1 MTPGL
6 LLRRSLAYHRGIHIA
21 VALGVAVGTAVLA
34 GALLVGDSVR
44 GSLRS
49 LTLDR
54 LGAIDH
60 ALVTDRYFREALAQE
75 LADGDKIYSSID
87 AVAPAVLIRGSLQS
101 ADSGARAS
109 RVNIHGVDER
119 FWLLFNTAGVE
130 TPGADR
136 AGGDG
141 GGGGTDVALPEG
153 RQLALNEALARE
165 VGAKSGDAV
174 LVRFQTDTLVPSESV
189 MGRKAD
195 NVRTLRLTVAAVL
208 PDRGIGRFG
217 LSPSQ
222 QLPYNVFL
230 PMATLQRALEQP
242 GRANAMFV
250 AGGEVFD
257 EPNDT
262 GGPLGRPPRGSANTA
277 ASADSANSAG
287 SADSAN
293 SADSAS
299 SNMIAIPGHDLNL
312 SLMRVL
318 QLDDLNLSLET
329 RAESGVL
336 SLETDRIVLERSSA
350 AAATAAARAAG
361 LESSPVLTYLANS
374 IAVGDRSV
382 PYSTVTAIDTAAGPP
397 FGPLPLVSG
406 QPAPALGED
415 EILLNDWAAKDLDAS
430 VGDAVEL
437 SYYVVGE
444 QGALETEHH
453 TFTLKGVIKLSGL
466 AADQH
471 LAPNF
476 EGMSDAD
483 RMGDWDPPF
492 PVDLSKI
499 RAIDEDYWDSYRTA
513 PKAFVPLETAK
524 KLWSSRFGQLT
535 AVRVAPAAGQSL
547 DEASVKLR
555 QELNRHLNGA
565 AYGISFQPVKA
576 QALDASSGATDFSE
590 LFIGFS
596 MFLIVSAAMLVALLF
611 RLGVERRSKEIGLLL
626 ASGQPISMVRRLL
639 LKEATIVASVG
650 CLFGLPGAVGY
661 AALMVHGLSTWWSDA
676 VGGSF
681 LELHVAAPS
690 LIGGAVGSL
699 LMMVI
704 SIWLG
709 VRKLERLTPRSML
722 AGALEES
729 SFAASYGSAAAVR
742 ARRPRIVALTSAGLA
757 ALLAVVATTV
767 EDVPAAAVFF
777 GVGALLLVASLAFFR
792 VILLRRSAGVI
803 SGHGAGS
810 LAKLGA
816 RNGRRYPTRSVLSA
830 GLVASA
836 TFVIVAVALNRH
848 DVTSQEPSLNS
859 GDGGFRFIA
868 ESDLPVYRDQLEFA
882 KSDEAVTTRVF
893 TLRAKPGE
901 DASCLNLYRPSKP
914 TLLGASAGLIERGGF
929 AFQSTLADTKRELAN
944 PWAVLDKKLEGDA
957 IPVFGDV
964 NSVKYILHL
973 GLKKDLTFADEQGRP
988 RRLVIAGLLSRSV
1001 FQSQLIMSEANF
1013 LDLFPSHSG
1022 YNQFLVETDS
1032 PEAGTLLEE
1041 RFADQGFDA
1050 TRTADR
1056 LAGYLIVENT
1066 YLSTFQTL
1074 GGLGL
1079 LLGTLGL
1086 AVVMIRSVLER
1097 RSELALLQA
1106 VGFGGSSISWLVLA
1120 ENGFLLV
1127 FGVVIGALAA
1137 LLAVLPHLLSGMA
1150 EPPWVS
1156 LLGTLLLIITIGL
1169 LAGAAAVGT
1178 SLRTPLLAALRRE

>member
-1 MTPGL
+1 MILMTPGL
-6 LLRRSLAYHRGIHIA
+6 LLRRSLSYHRGIHVA

-44 GSLRS
+44 GSLRG

-60 ALVTDRYFREALAQE
+60 ALVTDRYFREALAKE
-75 LADGDKIYSSID
+75 LADGDRLYSSID
-87 AVAPAVLIRGSLQS
+87 KVAPAVLIRGSLQS

-119 FWLLFNTAGVE
+119 FWSLFETAAARSE
-130 TPGADR
+130 TEAP
-136 AGGDG
+136 
-141 GGGGTDVALPEG
+141 LPEG
-153 RQLALNEALARE
+153 RQLVLNEALARE
-165 VGAKSGDAV
+165 VGAKAGDAL

-195 NVRTLRLTVAAVL
+195 NVRTLRLRVATVL

-222 QLPYNVFL
+222 QLPYNVFV
-230 PMATLQRALEQP
+230 PMATLQRVLEQP
-242 GRANAMFV
+242 GRANAIFV
-250 AGGEVFD
+250 AGGEVFE
-257 EPNDT
+257 EPSDT
-262 GGPLGRPPRGSANTA
+262 GGPPGGTSDLAD
-277 ASADSANSAG
+277 SADSK
-287 SADSAN
+287 
-293 SADSAS
+293 
-299 SNMIAIPGHDLNL
+299 MIAIPGHDLNL

-318 QLDDLNLSLET
+318 QLDDLNLSLAT
-329 RAESGVL
+329 RTESGVL
-336 SLETDRIVLERSSA
+336 SLETDRIVLERASA
-350 AAATAAARAAG
+350 EAAEAAARAAG
-361 LESSPVLTYLANS
+361 LESSRVLTYLANS
-374 IAVGDRSV
+374 MAVGGRSV
-382 PYSTVTAIDTAAGPP
+382 PYSTVTAMDMAAGPP
-397 FGPLPLVSG
+397 FGPLQLGNG
-406 QPAPALGED
+406 QPAPALGDD
-415 EILLNDWAAKDLDAS
+415 EILLNDWAAKDLQAS
-430 VGDAVEL
+430 AGDSVEL

-444 QGALETEHH
+444 QGSLDTAHH
-453 TFTLKGVIKLSGL
+453 TFTLKGVVKLTGL

-471 LAPNF
+471 LAPKY
-476 EGMSDAD
+476 EGMSDAE

-499 RAIDEDYWDSYRTA
+499 REIDEDYWDRYRGA
-513 PKAFVPLETAK
+513 PKAFVSLETAE
-524 KLWSSRFGQLT
+524 KLWTSRFGQLT

-547 DEASVKLR
+547 EEASVQLR
-555 QELNRHLNGA
+555 QELQRHLNAA
-565 AYGISFQPVKA
+565 AYGLSFQPVKA
-576 QALDASSGATDFSE
+576 QALEASIGATDFSG

-596 MFLIVSAAMLVALLF
+596 MFLIASAAMLVALLF

-626 ASGQPISMVRRLL
+626 AAGQPVPMVRRLL
-639 LKEATIVASVG
+639 LKEATVVASIG
-650 CLFGLPGAVGY
+650 CLLGLPAAVGY
-661 AALMVHGLSTWWSDA
+661 AALMVYGLSTWWSDA

-681 LELHVAAPS
+681 LELHVSAPS

-709 VRKLERLTPRSML
+709 VRKLERLTPRAML
-722 AGALEES
+722 AGALEE
-729 SFAASYGSAAAVR
+729 APASSAAVYR
-742 ARRPRIVALTSAGLA
+742 ARRPKIVALSSAGLA
-757 ALLAVVATTV
+757 ALLAIVAATV
-767 EDVPAAAVFF
+767 EDVPAVGVFF

-792 VILLRRSAGVI
+792 VTLLRQAAGAI
-803 SGHGAGS
+803 SGQGVVP

-848 DVTSQEPSLNS
+848 DVTTQEPSLNS

-868 ESDLPVYRDQLEFA
+868 ESDLPVYRDQLDF
-882 KSDEAVTTRVF
+882 DEAEEAAPMQMF
-893 TLRAKPGE
+893 SLRAKPGE

-914 TLLGASAGLIERGGF
+914 TLLGASAGLMERGGF
-929 AFQSTLADTKRELAN
+929 AFGGTMAESDQESAN
-944 PWAVLDKKLEGDA
+944 PWLLLDKKFEGDA

-964 NSVKYILHL
+964 NSVQYILHL
-973 GLKKDLTFADEQGRP
+973 GLGKDLTFTDEQGRG

-1013 LDLFPSHSG
+1013 LDMFPSHGG
-1022 YNQFLVETDS
+1022 YNQFLIETAS
-1032 PEAGTLLEE
+1032 PEAGTQLEE

-1086 AVVMIRSVLER
+1086 AVVMVRSVLER

-1106 VGFGGSSISWLVLA
+1106 VGFGSSSISWLVLA

-1127 FGVVIGALAA
+1127 FGTVTGALTA

-1156 LLGTLLLIITIGL
+1156 LVGTLLAIVAVGL
-1169 LAGAAAVGT
+1169 LAGAAAVGAT
-1178 SLRTPLLAALRRE
+1178 LKTPLVPALRRE

>member
-75 LADGDKIYSSID
+75 LVDGDKIYSSID

-119 FWLLFNTAGVE
+119 FWSLFNTPGAE
-130 TPGADR
+130 APGADR
-136 AGGDG
+136 AVGDG

-153 RQLALNEALARE
+153 RQLVLNEALARE

-242 GRANAMFV
+242 GRANAIFV
-250 AGGEVFD
+250 AGGAIFA

-262 GGPLGRPPRGSANTA
+262 GGPPGSSPRE
-277 ASADSANSAG
+277 SADSGNSAG
-287 SADSAN
+287 SK
-293 SADSAS
+293 
-299 SNMIAIPGHDLNL
+299 MIAIPGHDLNL

-318 QLDDLNLSLET
+318 QFDDLNLSLET

-336 SLETDRIVLERSSA
+336 SIETDRIVLEPASSA
-350 AAATAAARAAG
+350 SATAAARAAG
-361 LESSPVLTYLANS
+361 MESSPVLTYLANS
-374 IAVGDRSV
+374 IAVGGRSV

-406 QPAPALGED
+406 QPAPELGED

-444 QGALETEHH
+444 QGALETERH

-466 AADQH
+466 AADPH

-565 AYGISFQPVKA
+565 AYGLSFQPVKA

-626 ASGQPISMVRRLL
+626 AGGQPISMVRRLL

-650 CLFGLPGAVGY
+650 CLLGLPGAVGY

-709 VRKLERLTPRSML
+709 VRKLERLSPRSML
-722 AGALEES
+722 AGALEEA
-729 SFAASYGSAAAVR
+729 SFAAAYGSAAAAR

-767 EDVPAAAVFF
+767 EGVPAATVFF
-777 GVGALLLVASLAFFR
+777 GVGALLLVAALAFFR
-792 VILLRRSAGVI
+792 VILLRRSVGPI
-803 SGHGAGS
+803 RGHGAGS

-848 DVTSQEPSLNS
+848 DVTSQEPSVNS

-868 ESDLPVYRDQLEFA
+868 ESDLPVYRDQLEFE
-882 KSDEAVTTRVF
+882 KSDEAVATQVF
-893 TLRAKPGE
+893 SLRAKPGE

-914 TLLGASAGLIERGGF
+914 TLLGAGAGLIERGGF
-929 AFQSTLADTKRELAN
+929 AFQGTLADTERELEN
-944 PWAVLDKKLEGDA
+944 PWLLLDKKLEGDA

-973 GLKKDLTFADEQGRP
+973 GLKKHLTFTDEQGRP

-1001 FQSQLIMSEANF
+1001 FQSQLIMSEENF

-1156 LLGTLLLIITIGL
+1156 LLGTLLLIITTGL

>member
-1 MTPGL
+1 MTEPAKTSGNRMTLMTPGL

-60 ALVTDRYFREALAQE
+60 ALVTDRYFREALAEE
-75 LADGDKIYSSID
+75 LADGDRLYSSID
-87 AVAPAVLIRGSLQS
+87 KVAPAVLIRGSLQS

-119 FWLLFNTAGVE
+119 FWSLFETAAALFESAAARSE
-130 TPGADR
+130 TEAP
-136 AGGDG
+136 
-141 GGGGTDVALPEG
+141 LPEG
-153 RQLALNEALARE
+153 RELVLNEALARE
-165 VGAKSGDAV
+165 VGAKAGDAV

-189 MGRKAD
+189 MGRKAG

-222 QLPYNVFL
+222 QLPYNVFV

-242 GRANAMFV
+242 GRANAIFV
-250 AGGEVFD
+250 AGGEIFE
-257 EPNDT
+257 EPSDT
-262 GGPLGRPPRGSANTA
+262 GGPPGGTSASPDLA
-277 ASADSANSAG
+277 ESADSK
-287 SADSAN
+287 
-293 SADSAS
+293 
-299 SNMIAIPGHDLNL
+299 MIAIPGHDLNL

-318 QLDDLNLSLET
+318 QLDDLNLSLEI

-336 SLETDRIVLERSSA
+336 SLETDRIVLERASA
-350 AAATAAARAAG
+350 DAAEAAARAAG
-361 LESSPVLTYLANS
+361 LESSLVLTYLANS
-374 IAVGDRSV
+374 MAVGGRSV
-382 PYSTVTAIDTAAGPP
+382 PYSTVTAMDMVSGPP
-397 FGPLPLVSG
+397 FGPLQLTNG
-406 QPAPALGED
+406 QPAAALGND
-415 EILLNDWAAKDLDAS
+415 EILLNDWAAKDLQAS
-430 VGDAVEL
+430 LGDSVEL

-444 QGALETEHH
+444 QGSLETARH
-453 TFTLKGVIKLSGL
+453 TFTLKGVVKLTGL

-471 LAPNF
+471 LAPNY
-476 EGMSDAD
+476 EGMSDAE

-499 RAIDEDYWDSYRTA
+499 RKIDEDYWDRYRTA
-513 PKAFVPLETAK
+513 PKAFVALETAK
-524 KLWSSRFGQLT
+524 KLWTSRFGQLT
-535 AVRVAPAAGQSL
+535 AVRVAPAAGQTL
-547 DEASVKLR
+547 EEASVKLR
-555 QELNRHLNGA
+555 QELKRRLNAA
-565 AYGISFQPVKA
+565 AYGLSFQPVKA
-576 QALDASSGATDFSE
+576 QALEASSGATDFSG

-596 MFLIVSAAMLVALLF
+596 MFLIAAAAMLVALLF

-626 ASGQPISMVRRLL
+626 ASGQPIPMVRRLL
-639 LKEATIVASVG
+639 LKEATVVASIG
-650 CLFGLPGAVGY
+650 CLLGLPAAVGY

-690 LIGGAVGSL
+690 LIGGAAGSL

-709 VRKLERLTPRSML
+709 VRKLERLTPRAML
-722 AGALEES
+722 AGALEEAPAIS
-729 SFAASYGSAAAVR
+729 GVAQR
-742 ARRPRIVALTSAGLA
+742 ARRPRIVAVSSAGLA
-757 ALLAVVATTV
+757 ALLAVVAVTV
-767 EDVPAAAVFF
+767 EGVPEARVFF

-792 VILLRRSAGVI
+792 VTLLRHSTGAI
-803 SGHGAGS
+803 SGYGLAP

-848 DVTSQEPSLNS
+848 DVTTQEPSRNS

-868 ESDLPVYRDQLEFA
+868 ESDLPVYRDQLVFE
-882 KSDEAVTTRVF
+882 DTQEAVPMQIF
-893 TLRAKPGE
+893 SLRAKPGE

-914 TLLGASAGLIERGGF
+914 TLLGASASLMERGGF
-929 AFQSTLADTKRELAN
+929 AFHDTLAESEQESAN
-944 PWAVLDKKLEGDA
+944 PWLLLDKKFDGDA

-964 NSVKYILHL
+964 NSLKYILQL
-973 GLKKDLTFADEQGRP
+973 GLGKDLTFTDEQGRA
-988 RRLVIAGLLSRSV
+988 RRLVIAGRLLRSV

-1013 LDLFPSHSG
+1013 LDMFPSHSG
-1022 YNQFLVETDS
+1022 YNQFLIETDS
-1032 PEAGTLLEE
+1032 PEAGTQLEE
-1041 RFADQGFDA
+1041 RLADQGFDA

-1086 AVVMIRSVLER
+1086 AVVMVRSVLER

-1106 VGFGGSSISWLVLA
+1106 VGFGSSSISWLVLA

-1127 FGVVIGALAA
+1127 FGTVMGTLSA

-1156 LLGTLLLIITIGL
+1156 LLGTLLAIVAVGL
-1169 LAGAAAVGT
+1169 LAGAAAVGAT
-1178 SLRTPLLAALRRE
+1178 LKTLLVPALRRE

>member
-1 MTPGL
+1 MTEPATTSGNLMTLMTPGL
-6 LLRRSLAYHRGIHIA
+6 LLRRSLSYHRGIHIA

-60 ALVTDRYFREALAQE
+60 ALVTDRYFREALAEE
-75 LADGDKIYSSID
+75 LADGDKLYSSINK
-87 AVAPAVLIRGSLQS
+87 VAPAVLIRGSLQS

-119 FWLLFNTAGVE
+119 FWSLFESATAPFE
-130 TPGADR
+130 TAAP
-136 AGGDG
+136 
-141 GGGGTDVALPEG
+141 LPEG
-153 RQLALNEALARE
+153 RQLVLNEALARE
-165 VGAKSGDAV
+165 VGVKAGDAL

-195 NVRTLRLTVAAVL
+195 NVRTLRLTVATIL

-222 QLPYNVFL
+222 QLPYNVFV

-242 GRANAMFV
+242 GRANAIFV
-250 AGGEVFD
+250 AGGELFE
-257 EPNDT
+257 EPGDT
-262 GGPLGRPPRGSANTA
+262 SGPPGD
-277 ASADSANSAG
+277 SADSA
-287 SADSAN
+287 DSK
-293 SADSAS
+293 
-299 SNMIAIPGHDLNL
+299 MIAIPGHDLNL

-329 RAESGVL
+329 HAESGVL
-336 SLETDRIVLERSSA
+336 SLETSRIVLEHASA
-350 AAATAAARAAG
+350 DAAEAAARAAG

-374 IAVGDRSV
+374 MAVGGRSV
-382 PYSTVTAIDTAAGPP
+382 PYSTVTAMDMGKGGP
-397 FGPLPLVSG
+397 FGRLQLTNG
-406 QPAPALGED
+406 QPASAPGND
-415 EILLNDWAAKDLDAS
+415 EILLNDWAAKDLQTS
-430 VGDAVEL
+430 LGDSVEL

-444 QGALETEHH
+444 QGSLETAHH
-453 TFTLKGVIKLSGL
+453 TFTLKGVVKLTGL

-471 LAPNF
+471 LAPNY

-492 PVDLSKI
+492 PVDLSTI
-499 RAIDEDYWDSYRTA
+499 RDIDEDYWDRYRSA
-513 PKAFVPLETAK
+513 PKAFVALETAK
-524 KLWSSRFGQLT
+524 KLWTSRFGQLT

-547 DEASVKLR
+547 EEALVKLR
-555 QELNRHLNGA
+555 QELKQHLNAA
-565 AYGISFQPVKA
+565 AYGLSFQPVKA
-576 QALDASSGATDFSE
+576 QALEASSGATDFSG

-596 MFLIVSAAMLVALLF
+596 MFLIAAAAMLVALLF

-626 ASGQPISMVRRLL
+626 ASGQPIPMVRRLL
-639 LKEATIVASVG
+639 LKEATVVASIG
-650 CLFGLPGAVGY
+650 CLLGLPAAVGY
-661 AALMVHGLSTWWSDA
+661 AALMVHGLSTWWSEA

-690 LIGGAVGSL
+690 LIGGAAGSL

-709 VRKLERLTPRSML
+709 VRKLERMTPRSML
-722 AGALEES
+722 AGALEEAPS
-729 SFAASYGSAAAVR
+729 VSGVAQR
-742 ARRPRIVALTSAGLA
+742 ARRPRIVALSSAGLA
-757 ALLAVVATTV
+757 VLLAVVAATV
-767 EDVPAAAVFF
+767 EDVPEAAVFF

-792 VILLRRSAGVI
+792 VTLLCQPAAMI
-803 SGHGAGS
+803 SGYGAAP

-848 DVTSQEPSLNS
+848 DVTTQEPSRNS

-868 ESDLPVYRDQLEFA
+868 ESDLPVYRDQLEFEDTEQA
-882 KSDEAVTTRVF
+882 APMQIFS
-893 TLRAKPGE
+893 LRAKPGE

-929 AFQSTLADTKRELAN
+929 AFQDTLAESERESVN
-944 PWAVLDKKLEGDA
+944 PWLLLDKKFDKNA

-964 NSVKYILHL
+964 NSVQYILHL
-973 GLKKDLTFADEQGRP
+973 GLGKELTFTDEQGRP

-1001 FQSQLIMSEANF
+1001 FQSQLILSETNF
-1013 LDLFPSHSG
+1013 LDMFPSHSG
-1022 YNQFLVETDS
+1022 YNQFLIETDS
-1032 PEAGTLLEE
+1032 PEAGTQLEE
-1041 RFADQGFDA
+1041 RLADQGFDA
-1050 TRTADR
+1050 TQTADR

-1086 AVVMIRSVLER
+1086 AVVMVRSVLER

-1106 VGFGGSSISWLVLA
+1106 VGFGSSSISWLVLA

-1127 FGVVIGALAA
+1127 FGTVMGALTA

-1156 LLGTLLLIITIGL
+1156 LLGTLLAIVAVGL
-1169 LAGAAAVGT
+1169 LAGAAAVGAT
-1178 SLRTPLLAALRRE
+1178 LKTPLVPALRRE

>member
-75 LADGDKIYSSID
+75 LVDGDKIYSSID

-119 FWLLFNTAGVE
+119 FWLLFNTARVE
-130 TPGADR
+130 TPGAD

-242 GRANAMFV
+242 GRANAIFV
-250 AGGEVFD
+250 AGGEIFAG
-257 EPNDT
+257 PNDT
-262 GGPLGRPPRGSANTA
+262 GGPPGSPPRDSADSA
-277 ASADSANSAG
+277 ASADSK
-287 SADSAN
+287 
-293 SADSAS
+293 
-299 SNMIAIPGHDLNL
+299 MIAIPGHDLNL

-336 SLETDRIVLERSSA
+336 SIETDRIVLEPASSA
-350 AAATAAARAAG
+350 AATSAARAAG
-361 LESSPVLTYLANS
+361 MESSPVLTYLANN
-374 IAVGDRSV
+374 IAVGDRGV
-382 PYSTVTAIDTAAGPP
+382 PYSTVTAIDTAAGQP
-397 FGPLPLVSG
+397 FGPLPLASG

-437 SYYVVGE
+437 SYYLVGE
-444 QGALETEHH
+444 QGALETERH
-453 TFTLKGVIKLSGL
+453 TFTLTGIIKLSGL

-471 LAPNF
+471 LAPKF

-513 PKAFVPLETAK
+513 PKAFVSLETAK

-555 QELNRHLNGA
+555 QELMRHLNGA
-565 AYGISFQPVKA
+565 AYGLSFQPVKA

-626 ASGQPISMVRRLL
+626 AGGQPISMVRWLL
-639 LKEATIVASVG
+639 LTEATIVASVG
-650 CLFGLPGAVGY
+650 CLLGLPGAVGY

-709 VRKLERLTPRSML
+709 VRKLEQLSPRSML
-722 AGALEES
+722 AGTLEEA
-729 SFAASYGSAAAVR
+729 SFAASYGPASAAG

-757 ALLAVVATTV
+757 ALLAVIAATV

-803 SGHGAGS
+803 SGQGVGS

-868 ESDLPVYRDQLEFA
+868 ESDLPVYRDQLEFE

-893 TLRAKPGE
+893 SLRAKPGE

-914 TLLGASAGLIERGGF
+914 TLLGASADLMERGGF
-929 AFQSTLADTKRELAN
+929 AFQGTLADTEREVAN
-944 PWAVLDKKLEGDA
+944 PWLLLDKKLAGDA

-973 GLKKDLTFADEQGRP
+973 GLEKDLTFTDEQGRP

-1106 VGFGGSSISWLVLA
+1106 VGFGGSSISCLVLA

>member
-1 MTPGL
+1 MTLMTPGL
-6 LLRRSLAYHRGIHIA
+6 LLRRSLSYHRGIHVA

-44 GSLRS
+44 GSLRG

-54 LGAIDH
+54 LGAIDY

-75 LADGDKIYSSID
+75 LADGDRLYSSID
-87 AVAPAVLIRGSLQS
+87 KVAPAVLIRGSLQS

-119 FWLLFNTAGVE
+119 FWSLFESAAAPFESDAARSE
-130 TPGADR
+130 TDA
-136 AGGDG
+136 
-141 GGGGTDVALPEG
+141 ALPEG

-165 VGAKSGDAV
+165 VGAKTGDAL

-195 NVRTLRLTVAAVL
+195 NVRTLRLTVATVL

-222 QLPYNVFL
+222 QLPYNIFV

-242 GRANAMFV
+242 GRANAIFV
-250 AGGEVFD
+250 AGGEVFE
-257 EPNDT
+257 EPSDT
-262 GGPLGRPPRGSANTA
+262 GGLPGGTA
-277 ASADSANSAG
+277 DSPDSADSA
-287 SADSAN
+287 DSE
-293 SADSAS
+293 
-299 SNMIAIPGHDLNL
+299 MIAIPGHDLNL

-336 SLETDRIVLERSSA
+336 SLETGRIVLERASA
-350 AAATAAARAAG
+350 EAGEAAARAAG
-361 LESSPVLTYLANS
+361 LESSRVLTYLANGM
-374 IAVGDRSV
+374 AVGGRSV
-382 PYSTVTAIDTAAGPP
+382 PYSTVTAMDMAAGPP
-397 FGPLPLVSG
+397 FGPLQLRNG
-406 QPAPALGED
+406 QPAPALGDD
-415 EILLNDWAAKDLDAS
+415 EILLNDWAAKDLQAS
-430 VGDAVEL
+430 VGDSVEL

-444 QGALETEHH
+444 QGSLDTAHH
-453 TFTLKGVIKLSGL
+453 TFTLKGVVKLTGL
-466 AADQH
+466 AADQY
-471 LAPNF
+471 LAP
-476 EGMSDAD
+476 EYKGMSDAE

-492 PVDLSKI
+492 PVELEKI
-499 RAIDEDYWDSYRTA
+499 RKIDEDYWDRYRSA
-513 PKAFVPLETAK
+513 PKAFVSLETAK
-524 KLWSSRFGQLT
+524 KLWTSRFGQLT
-535 AVRVAPAAGQSL
+535 ALRVAPAAGQSL
-547 DEASVKLR
+547 EEASVKLR
-555 QELNRHLNGA
+555 QELKRHLNAA
-565 AYGISFQPVKA
+565 AYGLSFQPVKA
-576 QALDASSGATDFSE
+576 QALEASSGATDFSE

-626 ASGQPISMVRRLL
+626 AVGLPLPMVRRLL
-639 LKEATIVASVG
+639 LKEATVVASIG
-650 CLFGLPGAVGY
+650 CLLGLPAAVGY

-681 LELHVAAPS
+681 LELHVTAPS
-690 LIGGAVGSL
+690 LIGGAAGSL

-722 AGALEES
+722 AGALEEAPTS
-729 SFAASYGSAAAVR
+729 LGVAQR
-742 ARRPRIVALTSAGLA
+742 ARRPRIVALSSAGLA
-757 ALLAVVATTV
+757 ALLAVVAATV
-767 EDVPAAAVFF
+767 EDVPEADVFF

-792 VILLRRSAGVI
+792 AMLLRQSAGAI
-803 SGHGAGS
+803 SGHGAAP

-848 DVTSQEPSLNS
+848 DVTTQEPSLNS

-868 ESDLPVYRDQLEFA
+868 ESDLPVYRDQL
-882 KSDEAVTTRVF
+882 VF
-893 TLRAKPGE
+893 EDVEQTALMQIFSLRAKPGE

-914 TLLGASAGLIERGGF
+914 TLLGASAGLMERGGF
-929 AFQSTLADTKRELAN
+929 AFGGTLAESERESAN
-944 PWAVLDKKLEGDA
+944 PWLLLDRKFDGDA

-964 NSVKYILHL
+964 NSVQYILHL
-973 GLKKDLTFADEQGRP
+973 GLGKDLTFTDEQGRG

-1013 LDLFPSHSG
+1013 LDMFPSHGG
-1022 YNQFLVETDS
+1022 YNQFLIETAS
-1032 PEAGTLLEE
+1032 PDAGTQLEE
-1041 RFADQGFDA
+1041 RLADQGFDA
-1050 TRTADR
+1050 TRSADR
-1056 LAGYLIVENT
+1056 LAGYLIVLNT

-1086 AVVMIRSVLER
+1086 AVVMFRSVLER

-1106 VGFGGSSISWLVLA
+1106 VGFGRSSIFWLVLA

-1127 FGVVIGALAA
+1127 FGTVMGALTA

-1150 EPPWVS
+1150 EPPWFS
-1156 LLGTLLLIITIGL
+1156 LVGTLLAIVAVGL
-1169 LAGAAAVGT
+1169 LAGAAAVGAT
-1178 SLRTPLLAALRRE
+1178 LKTPLVPALRRE

>member
-119 FWLLFNTAGVE
+119 FWSLFNTAGVE
-130 TPGADR
+130 TPGADT

-141 GGGGTDVALPEG
+141 GGGGTDVTLPEG
-153 RQLALNEALARE
+153 RQLVLNEALARE

-242 GRANAMFV
+242 GRANAIFV
-250 AGGEVFD
+250 AGGEIFA

-262 GGPLGRPPRGSANTA
+262 GGPPGSPPRDSADSA
-277 ASADSANSAG
+277 ASADSK
-287 SADSAN
+287 
-293 SADSAS
+293 
-299 SNMIAIPGHDLNL
+299 MIAIPGHDLNL

-336 SLETDRIVLERSSA
+336 SLETDRIVLEPASS

-361 LESSPVLTYLANS
+361 MESSPVLTYLANS

-444 QGALETEHH
+444 QGALETERH
-453 TFTLKGVIKLSGL
+453 TFALTGVIKLSGL

-513 PKAFVPLETAK
+513 PKAFVSLETAK

-565 AYGISFQPVKA
+565 AYGLSFQPVKA

-626 ASGQPISMVRRLL
+626 AGGQPISMVRWLL

-650 CLFGLPGAVGY
+650 CLLGLPGAVGY

-709 VRKLERLTPRSML
+709 VRKLERLSPRSML
-722 AGALEES
+722 AGTLEEA
-729 SFAASYGSAAAVR
+729 SFAASYGPASAAG

-777 GVGALLLVASLAFFR
+777 GVGALLLVAALAFFR
-792 VILLRRSAGVI
+792 VLLLRRSVGPI
-803 SGHGAGS
+803 RGHGAGS

-868 ESDLPVYRDQLEFA
+868 ESDLPVYSDQLEFQ
-882 KSDEAVTTRVF
+882 KSDEALTTRVF
-893 TLRAKPGE
+893 FLRAKPGE

-914 TLLGASAGLIERGGF
+914 TLLGASADLMERGGF
-929 AFQSTLADTKRELAN
+929 AFQGTLADTERESAN
-944 PWAVLDKKLEGDA
+944 PWLLLDKKLEGDA

-1169 LAGAAAVGT
+1169 LAGAAAVSV
-1178 SLRTPLLAALRRE
+1178 SLKTPLLAALRRE

>member
-1 MTPGL
+1 
-6 LLRRSLAYHRGIHIA
+6 
-21 VALGVAVGTAVLA
+21 
-34 GALLVGDSVR
+34 
-44 GSLRS
+44 
-49 LTLDR
+49 
-54 LGAIDH
+54 
-60 ALVTDRYFREALAQE
+60 
-75 LADGDKIYSSID
+75 
-87 AVAPAVLIRGSLQS
+87 
-101 ADSGARAS
+101 
-109 RVNIHGVDER
+109 
-119 FWLLFNTAGVE
+119 LFNTAGGEIAGGETAGVE
-130 TPGADR
+130 I
-136 AGGDG
+136 AGGDTVG
-141 GGGGTDVALPEG
+141 GETDVTLPEG
-153 RQLALNEALARE
+153 RQLVLNAALAKE
-165 VGAKSGDAV
+165 VGVKAGDAV

-195 NVRTLRLTVAAVL
+195 NVRTLRVTVAAVL
-208 PDRGIGRFG
+208 PDRGVGRFG

-230 PMATLQRALEQP
+230 PMPTLQRALEQP
-242 GRANAMFV
+242 GRANAIFV
-250 AGGEVFD
+250 AGGEVFA

-262 GGPLGRPPRGSANTA
+262 GGVASRGSGLAGSAGA
-277 ASADSANSAG
+277 AGSGSAELADSTDAAGSTGPADSNSSADSPDFANST
-287 SADSAN
+287 SADTT
-293 SADSAS
+293 
-299 SNMIAIPGHDLNL
+299 MIAIPGHDLNL

-318 QLDDLNLSLET
+318 QLDDLNLSVET

-336 SLETDRIVLERSSA
+336 SLETDRIVLERASA
-350 AAATAAARAAG
+350 GAATAAARAAG

-374 IAVGDRSV
+374 IVVGERTV
-382 PYSTVTAIDTAAGPP
+382 PYSTVTAIDTATGPP
-397 FGPLPLVSG
+397 FGPLPLANG

-415 EILLNDWAAKDLDAS
+415 EILLNDWTAKDLQAF

-444 QGALETEHH
+444 KGSLDTERH
-453 TFTLKGVIKLSGL
+453 TFTLKGIIKLTGL

-471 LAPNF
+471 LSPKF
-476 EGMSDAD
+476 EGMSDAE

-492 PVDLSKI
+492 PVDLTKI
-499 RAIDEDYWDSYRTA
+499 RKIDEDYWDRYHTA
-513 PKAFVPLETAK
+513 PKAFISLETAK
-524 KLWSSRFGQLT
+524 KLWTSRFGQLT

-547 DEASVKLR
+547 EEASVKFR
-555 QELNRHLNGA
+555 QELKRRLNGA
-565 AYGISFQPVKA
+565 AFGLAFLPVKA
-576 QALDASSGATDFSE
+576 QALEASSGATDFSG

-596 MFLIVSAAMLVALLF
+596 MFLIAAAAMLVALLF
-611 RLGVERRSKEIGLLL
+611 RLGVERRAKEIGLLL

-650 CLFGLPGAVGY
+650 CVLGLPGAVGY
-661 AALMVHGLSTWWSDA
+661 AVLMVHGLSTWWSGA

-699 LMMVI
+699 LMMVV

-709 VRKLERLTPRSML
+709 VRKMERLTPRSML
-722 AGALEES
+722 AGALEEVP
-729 SFAASYGSAAAVR
+729 ASSAAVQR
-742 ARRPRIVALTSAGLA
+742 ARRPRIVALSSAGLA
-757 ALLAVVATTV
+757 ALLAVVAATV
-767 EDVPAAAVFF
+767 EGVPAAAVFF

-792 VILLRRSAGVI
+792 ATLLRHSAGAI
-803 SGHGAGS
+803 SGYGAAP

-848 DVTSQEPSLNS
+848 DVTKQEPSLNS

-868 ESDLPVYRDQLEFA
+868 ESDLPVYRDQLEFEDT
-882 KSDEAVTTRVF
+882 DEAATMQIF
-893 TLRAKPGE
+893 SLRAKPGE

-914 TLLGASAGLIERGGF
+914 TLLGASTGLMERGGF
-929 AFQSTLADTKRELAN
+929 AFQGTLANTERESAN
-944 PWAVLDKKLEGDA
+944 PWLLLDKKIDKKLDKKFDNDPGENFDRDA

-964 NSVKYILHL
+964 NSVQYILHL
-973 GLKKDLTFADEQGRP
+973 GLGQDLTFTDELGRD
-988 RRLVIAGLLSRSV
+988 RRLVIVGLLSRSV

-1013 LDLFPSHSG
+1013 LDMFPSHGG
-1022 YNQFLVETDS
+1022 YNQFLVETGS
-1032 PEAGTLLEE
+1032 SEAGTQLEE

-1050 TRTADR
+1050 TGTADR

-1086 AVVMIRSVLER
+1086 AVVMVRSVLER

-1106 VGFGGSSISWLVLA
+1106 VGFGSSSISWLVLA

-1127 FGVVIGALAA
+1127 FGTVVGALAA

-1150 EPPWVS
+1150 EPPWIS
-1156 LLGTLLLIITIGL
+1156 LLGTLLAIIAIGL
-1169 LAGAAAVGT
+1169 LAGAAALGAT
-1178 SLRTPLLAALRRE
+1178 LKTPLVPALRRE

>member
-1 MTPGL
+1 MSLMTPGL
-6 LLRRSLAYHRGIHIA
+6 LLRRSLSYHRGIHVA

-44 GSLRS
+44 GSLRN

-54 LGAIDH
+54 LGAIDY
-60 ALVTDRYFREALAQE
+60 ALVTDRYFREALVQE
-75 LADGDKIYSSID
+75 LADGDRLYSSID
-87 AVAPAVLIRGSLQS
+87 KVAPAVLIRGSLQS
-101 ADSGARAS
+101 VDSGARAS

-119 FWLLFNTAGVE
+119 FWSLFESDAAPIETAAARSE
-130 TPGADR
+130 TAAAR
-136 AGGDG
+136 SE
-141 GGGGTDVALPEG
+141 TDAPLPEG
-153 RQLALNEALARE
+153 RQLVLNEALARE
-165 VGAKSGDAV
+165 LGAKAGDAL

-222 QLPYNVFL
+222 QLPYNVFV

-242 GRANAMFV
+242 GRANAIFV
-250 AGGEVFD
+250 AGGELFE
-257 EPNDT
+257 EPSDT
-262 GGPLGRPPRGSANTA
+262 GGPPGGTSDSPD
-277 ASADSANSAG
+277 SADSAESK
-287 SADSAN
+287 
-293 SADSAS
+293 
-299 SNMIAIPGHDLNL
+299 MIAIPGHDLNL

-336 SLETDRIVLERSSA
+336 SLETDRIVLERASA
-350 AAATAAARAAG
+350 DAAEAAARAAG
-361 LESSPVLTYLANS
+361 LESSRVLTYLANS
-374 IAVGDRSV
+374 MAVGERSV
-382 PYSTVTAIDTAAGPP
+382 PYSTVTAMDLAAGPP
-397 FGPLPLVSG
+397 FGPLQLSSG
-406 QPAPALGED
+406 QPAPVLGDD
-415 EILLNDWAAKDLDAS
+415 EILLNDWAAKDLQAS
-430 VGDAVEL
+430 AGDSVEL

-444 QGALETEHH
+444 QGSLDTAHH
-453 TFTLKGVIKLSGL
+453 TFTLKGVVKLTGL
-466 AADQH
+466 AADQY
-471 LAPNF
+471 LAP
-476 EGMSDAD
+476 EYKGMSDAE

-492 PVDLSKI
+492 PVELEKI
-499 RAIDEDYWDSYRTA
+499 RKIDEDYWDRYRSA
-513 PKAFVPLETAK
+513 PKAFVSLETAK
-524 KLWSSRFGQLT
+524 KLWTSRFGQLT

-547 DEASVKLR
+547 EEASVQFR
-555 QELNRHLNGA
+555 QELKRHLNAA
-565 AYGISFQPVKA
+565 AYGLSFQPVKA
-576 QALDASSGATDFSE
+576 QALEASSGATDFSG

-596 MFLIVSAAMLVALLF
+596 MFLIASAAMLVALLF

-626 ASGQPISMVRRLL
+626 AAGQPISMVRLLL
-639 LKEATIVASVG
+639 LKEATVVASIG
-650 CLFGLPGAVGY
+650 CLLGLPGAVGY

-681 LELHVAAPS
+681 LELHVSAPS

-709 VRKLERLTPRSML
+709 VRKLERLTPSAML
-722 AGALEES
+722 AGALEET
-729 SFAASYGSAAAVR
+729 SFGASFGLGAADR
-742 ARRPRIVALTSAGLA
+742 ARRPRIVALSSAGLA
-757 ALLAVVATTV
+757 VLLAVVAATV

-792 VILLRRSAGVI
+792 AMLLRQAAGAI
-803 SGHGAGS
+803 SGYGAAP
-810 LAKLGA
+810 LARLGA

-848 DVTSQEPSLNS
+848 DVTTQEPSLNS

-868 ESDLPVYRDQLEFA
+868 ESDLPVYRDQL
-882 KSDEAVTTRVF
+882 VF
-893 TLRAKPGE
+893 EDAEETAPMQIFSLRAKPGE

-914 TLLGASAGLIERGGF
+914 TLLGVPARLIERGGF
-929 AFQSTLADTKRELAN
+929 AFGGTLAESEREAAN
-944 PWAVLDKKLEGDA
+944 PWLLLDKKFDGDA

-964 NSVKYILHL
+964 NSVQYILHL
-973 GLKKDLTFADEQGRP
+973 GLGKDLTFTDEQGRG

-1013 LDLFPSHSG
+1013 LDMFPSHGG
-1022 YNQFLVETDS
+1022 YNQFLIETAS
-1032 PEAGTLLEE
+1032 PEAGTQLEE

-1086 AVVMIRSVLER
+1086 AVVMVRSVLER

-1106 VGFGGSSISWLVLA
+1106 VGFGSSSISWLVLA

-1127 FGVVIGALAA
+1127 FGTVVGALAA

-1150 EPPWVS
+1150 EPPWLS
-1156 LLGTLLLIITIGL
+1156 LLGTLLAIIAVGL
-1169 LAGAAAVGT
+1169 LAGAAAVGAT
-1178 SLRTPLLAALRRE
+1178 LKTPLVPALRRE

>member
-44 GSLRS
+44 GSLRN

-60 ALVTDRYFREALAQE
+60 ALVTDRYFREALVQE

-87 AVAPAVLIRGSLQS
+87 SVAPAVLIRGSVQS

-109 RVNIHGVDER
+109 RVNIHGVDQR
-119 FWLLFNTAGVE
+119 FWSLFETAAALFE
-130 TPGADR
+130 TEAP
-136 AGGDG
+136 
-141 GGGGTDVALPEG
+141 LPEG
-153 RQLALNEALARE
+153 RQLVLNEALARE
-165 VGAKSGDAV
+165 VGATAGDAV

-195 NVRTLRLTVAAVL
+195 TVRTLRLTVAAVL

-222 QLPYNVFL
+222 QLPYNVFM
-230 PMATLQRALEQP
+230 PMATLQRALGQA
-242 GRANAMFV
+242 GRANAIFV
-250 AGGEVFD
+250 AGGEIFE
-257 EPNDT
+257 EPSDT
-262 GGPLGRPPRGSANTA
+262 GGPLP
-277 ASADSANSAG
+277 DSK
-287 SADSAN
+287 
-293 SADSAS
+293 
-299 SNMIAIPGHDLNL
+299 MIAIPGHDLNL

-318 QLDDLNLSLET
+318 QLDDLGLSLET
-329 RAESGVL
+329 RAEAGVL
-336 SLETDRIVLERSSA
+336 SLETDRIVLERASA
-350 AAATAAARAAG
+350 DAGEAAARAAG

-374 IAVGDRSV
+374 MAVGGRSV
-382 PYSTVTAIDTAAGPP
+382 PYSTVTAMDMAAGPP
-397 FGPLPLVSG
+397 FGPLQLRNG
-406 QPAPALGED
+406 QAAPALGDD
-415 EILLNDWAAKDLDAS
+415 EILLNDWAAKDLQVA
-430 VGDAVEL
+430 VGDSVEL
-437 SYYVVGE
+437 SYYVVGQ
-444 QGALETEHH
+444 QGSLHTARH
-453 TFTLKGVIKLSGL
+453 TFTLKGVVKLTGL

-471 LAPNF
+471 LAPNY

-492 PVDLSKI
+492 PVDLNKI
-499 RAIDEDYWDSYRTA
+499 RDIDEDYWDRYRTA
-513 PKAFVPLETAK
+513 PKAFVSLGTAK
-524 KLWSSRFGQLT
+524 KLWTSRFGQLT

-547 DEASVKLR
+547 EEASVKLR
-555 QELNRHLNGA
+555 QELKRHLNAA
-565 AYGISFQPVKA
+565 AYGLSFQPVKE
-576 QALDASSGATDFSE
+576 QALEASSGATDFSE

-596 MFLIVSAAMLVALLF
+596 MFLIASAAMLVSLLF
-611 RLGVERRSKEIGLLL
+611 RLGVERRSKEIGVLL
-626 ASGQPISMVRRLL
+626 AGGQPVPMVRRLL
-639 LKEATIVASVG
+639 LKEATIVASIG
-650 CLFGLPGAVGY
+650 CLLGLPGAIGY

-681 LELHVAAPS
+681 LELHVGALS

-722 AGALEES
+722 AGALEQAPS
-729 SFAASYGSAAAVR
+729 VSGVAQT
-742 ARRPRIVALTSAGLA
+742 ARRPSIVAMSSAGLA
-757 ALLAVVATTV
+757 ALLVVVAASV
-767 EDVPAAAVFF
+767 EDVPETAVFF
-777 GVGALLLVASLAFFR
+777 GVGASLLVASLAFFR
-792 VILLRRSAGVI
+792 AMLLRHSTATI
-803 SGHGAGS
+803 SGHGAAP

-848 DVTSQEPSLNS
+848 DVRMQEPSLNS

-868 ESDLPVYRDQLEFA
+868 ESDLPVYRDQLEFEDD
-882 KSDEAVTTRVF
+882 KEAAPMQVLA
-893 TLRAKPGE
+893 LRAKPGE

-929 AFQSTLADTKRELAN
+929 AFQGMLAESNRESAN
-944 PWAVLDKKLEGDA
+944 PWLLLDKNFGEDA
-957 IPVFGDV
+957 IPVFGDA
-964 NSVKYILHL
+964 NSVMWILHL
-973 GLKKDLTFADEQGRP
+973 GLGKDLTITDEQGRN

-1001 FQSQLIMSEANF
+1001 FQSQLIMSETNF
-1013 LDLFPSHSG
+1013 LDMFPSHSG
-1022 YNQFLVETDS
+1022 YSQFLIETDS
-1032 PEAGTLLEE
+1032 PEAGTQFEE
-1041 RFADQGFDA
+1041 RLADQGFDA

-1086 AVVMIRSVLER
+1086 AVVMVRSVLER

-1106 VGFGGSSISWLVLA
+1106 VGFGSSSISWLVLA
-1120 ENGFLLV
+1120 ENAFLLV
-1127 FGVVIGALAA
+1127 FGTLMGALTA
-1137 LLAVLPHLLSGMA
+1137 LLAVLPHLRSGMA

-1156 LLGTLLLIITIGL
+1156 LVGTLLAIVAAGL
-1169 LAGAAAVGT
+1169 LAGAAAVGAT
-1178 SLRTPLLAALRRE
+1178 LKTPLVPALRRE

>member
-1 MTPGL
+1 MTLMTPGL
-6 LLRRSLAYHRGIHIA
+6 LLRRSLSYHRGIHVA

-44 GSLRS
+44 GSLRG

-75 LADGDKIYSSID
+75 LADGDRLYSSID
-87 AVAPAVLIRGSLQS
+87 KVAPAVLIRGSLQS

-119 FWLLFNTAGVE
+119 FWSFFGTAAARSE
-130 TPGADR
+130 TA
-136 AGGDG
+136 AS
-141 GGGGTDVALPEG
+141 LPEG
-153 RQLALNEALARE
+153 RQLVLNEALARE
-165 VGAKSGDAV
+165 VGAKAGDAL

-189 MGRKAD
+189 MGRKAG
-195 NVRTLRLTVAAVL
+195 NVRTLRLTAATVL

-222 QLPYNVFL
+222 QLPYNVFV
-230 PMATLQRALEQP
+230 PMATLQRALGQA
-242 GRANAMFV
+242 GRANAIFV
-250 AGGEVFD
+250 AGGEVFE
-257 EPNDT
+257 EPSDT
-262 GGPLGRPPRGSANTA
+262 GGLPGGTSDSPD
-277 ASADSANSAG
+277 SADSAG
-287 SADSAN
+287 SK
-293 SADSAS
+293 
-299 SNMIAIPGHDLNL
+299 MIAIPGHDLNL

-318 QLDDLNLSLET
+318 QLDDLNLSLEN

-336 SLETDRIVLERSSA
+336 SLETDRIVLERASA
-350 AAATAAARAAG
+350 EAGEAAARAAG
-361 LESSPVLTYLANS
+361 LESSRVLTYLANS
-374 IAVGDRSV
+374 LAVGGRSV
-382 PYSTVTAIDTAAGPP
+382 PYSTVTAMDLAVGPP
-397 FGPLPLVSG
+397 FGPLQLRNG
-406 QPAPALGED
+406 QPAPALGDD
-415 EILLNDWAAKDLDAS
+415 EILLNDWAAKDLQAS
-430 VGDAVEL
+430 AGDSVEL

-444 QGALETEHH
+444 QGSLDTARH
-453 TFTLKGVIKLSGL
+453 TFTLKGVVKLTGL
-466 AADQH
+466 AADQY
-471 LAPNF
+471 LAPQYK
-476 EGMSDAD
+476 GMSDAE

-499 RAIDEDYWDSYRTA
+499 REIDEDYWDRYRGA
-513 PKAFVPLETAK
+513 PKAFVALETAE
-524 KLWSSRFGQLT
+524 KLWTSRFGQLT

-547 DEASVKLR
+547 EEASVQFR
-555 QELNRHLNGA
+555 QELKRHLNAA
-565 AYGISFQPVKA
+565 AYGLSFQPVKA
-576 QALDASSGATDFSE
+576 QALEASSGATDFSG

-596 MFLIVSAAMLVALLF
+596 MFLIASAAMLVALLF

-626 ASGQPISMVRRLL
+626 AVGQPVPMVRRLL
-639 LKEATIVASVG
+639 LKEATVVASIG
-650 CLFGLPGAVGY
+650 CLLGLPAAVGY

-681 LELHVAAPS
+681 LELHVTAPS
-690 LIGGAVGSL
+690 LIGGAAGSL
-699 LMMVI
+699 LMMVV

-709 VRKLERLTPRSML
+709 VRKLERLTPRAML
-722 AGALEES
+722 AGALEEAPAS
-729 SFAASYGSAAAVR
+729 SGVAQR
-742 ARRPRIVALTSAGLA
+742 ARRPRIVAVSSAGLA
-757 ALLAVVATTV
+757 ALLAVVAATV
-767 EDVPAAAVFF
+767 EDAPAVWVFF

-792 VILLRRSAGVI
+792 VTLLRQAAGAI
-803 SGHGAGS
+803 SGQGVVP

-816 RNGRRYPTRSVLSA
+816 RNGHRYPTRSVLSA

-848 DVTSQEPSLNS
+848 DVTTQEPSLNS

-868 ESDLPVYRDQLEFA
+868 ESDLPVYRDQLEFEDDGGGA
-882 KSDEAVTTRVF
+882 PMQIFS
-893 TLRAKPGE
+893 LRAKPGE

-914 TLLGASAGLIERGGF
+914 TLLGASASLMERGGF
-929 AFQSTLADTKRELAN
+929 AFQDTLAESERESAN
-944 PWAVLDKKLEGDA
+944 PWLLLDKKFDGDA

-964 NSVKYILHL
+964 NSVQYILHL
-973 GLKKDLTFADEQGRP
+973 GLGKDLTFTDEQGRG

-1013 LDLFPSHSG
+1013 LDMFPSHSG
-1022 YNQFLVETDS
+1022 YNQFLIETDS
-1032 PEAGTLLEE
+1032 PEAGTQLEE
-1041 RFADQGFDA
+1041 RLAEQGFDA
-1050 TRTADR
+1050 TRSADR

-1086 AVVMIRSVLER
+1086 AVVMVRSVLER

-1106 VGFGGSSISWLVLA
+1106 VGFGSSSISWLVLA

-1127 FGVVIGALAA
+1127 FGTVTGALTA

-1150 EPPWVS
+1150 EPPWSS
-1156 LLGTLLLIITIGL
+1156 LLGTLLAIVAVGL
-1169 LAGAAAVGT
+1169 LAGAAAVGAT
-1178 SLRTPLLAALRRE
+1178 LKTPLVPALRRE

>member
-1 MTPGL
+1 MTERATTSGDRMTPAL
-6 LLRRSLAYHRGIHIA
+6 LLRRSLSYHRGIHLA

-44 GSLRS
+44 GSLHD
-49 LTLDR
+49 LTLER

-75 LADGDKIYSSID
+75 LAEGDKLYSSID
-87 AVAPAVLIRGSLQS
+87 KVAPAVLIRGSLQS

-119 FWLLFNTAGVE
+119 FWSFFETAEALFE
-130 TPGADR
+130 TEAP
-136 AGGDG
+136 
-141 GGGGTDVALPEG
+141 LPEG

-165 VGAKSGDAV
+165 VGAKAGDAV

-189 MGRKAD
+189 MGRKAG
-195 NVRTLRLTVAAVL
+195 NVRTLRLTVATVL

-222 QLPYNVFL
+222 QLPYNVFVPL
-230 PMATLQRALEQP
+230 ATLQRALEQP
-242 GRANAMFV
+242 GRANAIFV
-250 AGGEVFD
+250 AGGELFE
-257 EPNDT
+257 EPSDT
-262 GGPLGRPPRGSANTA
+262 SGPP
-277 ASADSANSAG
+277 ADSK
-287 SADSAN
+287 
-293 SADSAS
+293 
-299 SNMIAIPGHDLNL
+299 MIAIPGHDLNL

-329 RAESGVL
+329 REESGVL
-336 SLETDRIVLERSSA
+336 SLETDRIVLERASA
-350 AAATAAARAAG
+350 DAATAAARAAG

-374 IAVGDRSV
+374 TAAGGRSF
-382 PYSTVTAIDTAAGPP
+382 PYSTVTALETASGPP
-397 FGPLPLVSG
+397 FGPLQLTNG

-415 EILLNDWAAKDLDAS
+415 EILLNDWAAKDLQPS
-430 VGDAVEL
+430 LGDSVEL

-444 QGALETEHH
+444 QGALETAHH
-453 TFTLKGVIKLSGL
+453 MFTLKGVVKLAGL

-471 LAPNF
+471 LAPNY
-476 EGMSDAD
+476 EGMSDAG

-492 PVDLSKI
+492 PVDLTTV
-499 RAIDEDYWDSYRTA
+499 RDIDEDYWDRYRTA
-513 PKAFVPLETAK
+513 PKAFVALETAK
-524 KLWSSRFGQLT
+524 KLWTSRFGQLT
-535 AVRVAPAAGQSL
+535 AVRVAPAAGQTL
-547 DEASVKLR
+547 EEASAELR
-555 QELNRHLNGA
+555 QELKRHLNA
-565 AYGISFQPVKA
+565 AAFGLSFQPVKA
-576 QALDASSGATDFSE
+576 QALEASSGATDFSG

-626 ASGQPISMVRRLL
+626 ASGQPIPMVRRLL
-639 LKEATIVASVG
+639 LQEAAVVASIG
-650 CLFGLPGAVGY
+650 CLLGLPAAVGY
-661 AALMVHGLSTWWSDA
+661 AALMVHGLSTWWSAA

-690 LIGGAVGSL
+690 LIGGAAGSL

-722 AGALEES
+722 AGALEEAPS
-729 SFAASYGSAAAVR
+729 GSGVAQR
-742 ARRPRIVALTSAGLA
+742 ARRPRIVAVSSAGLA
-757 ALLAVVATTV
+757 VLLVVVAATV
-767 EDVPAAAVFF
+767 EGVPEAAVFF

-792 VILLRRSAGVI
+792 VTLLRHPAAAI
-803 SGHGAGS
+803 SGHGFAP

-859 GDGGFRFIA
+859 GNGGFRFIA
-868 ESDLPVYRDQLEFA
+868 ESDLPVYRDQLEFEDA
-882 KSDEAVTTRVF
+882 EEAAPMQIF
-893 TLRAKPGE
+893 SLRAKPGE

-929 AFQSTLADTKRELAN
+929 AFGDTLAESERESAN
-944 PWAVLDKKLEGDA
+944 PWLLLDKKFEKDA

-964 NSVKYILHL
+964 NSVQYILHL
-973 GLKKDLTFADEQGRP
+973 GLGKDLTFTDEQGRA

-1013 LDLFPSHSG
+1013 LDMFPSHSG
-1022 YNQFLVETDS
+1022 YNQFLIETDS
-1032 PEAGTLLEE
+1032 VEAGTQLEE
-1041 RFADQGFDA
+1041 RLADQGFDA

-1086 AVVMIRSVLER
+1086 AVVMVRSVLER

-1106 VGFGGSSISWLVLA
+1106 VGFGSSSISWLVLA

-1127 FGVVIGALAA
+1127 FGTVMGALTA

-1150 EPPWVS
+1150 EPPWIS
-1156 LLGTLLLIITIGL
+1156 LSGTLLLIIAIGL
-1169 LAGAAAVGT
+1169 FSGAAALSAT
-1178 SLRTPLLAALRRE
+1178 LKTPLLPALRRE

>member
-1 MTPGL
+1 MTLMTPGL
-6 LLRRSLAYHRGIHIA
+6 LLRRSLSYHRGIHVA

-54 LGAIDH
+54 LGAIDY
-60 ALVTDRYFREALAQE
+60 ALVTDRYLREALAQE
-75 LADGDKIYSSID
+75 LADGDRLYSSID
-87 AVAPAVLIRGSLQS
+87 KVAPAVLIRGSLQS

-109 RVNIHGVDER
+109 QVNIHGVDER
-119 FWLLFNTAGVE
+119 FWSLFESAAAPFESDAAPIE
-130 TPGADR
+130 TDAAR
-136 AGGDG
+136 SE
-141 GGGGTDVALPEG
+141 TDAPLPEG
-153 RQLALNEALARE
+153 RQLVLNEALARE
-165 VGAKSGDAV
+165 VGAKAGDAL

-222 QLPYNVFL
+222 QLPYNVFV
-230 PMATLQRALEQP
+230 PMATLQQALEQP
-242 GRANAMFV
+242 GRANAIFV
-250 AGGEVFD
+250 AGGELFE
-257 EPNDT
+257 EPSDT
-262 GGPLGRPPRGSANTA
+262 GGPPGRTSDSP
-277 ASADSANSAG
+277 DSAESK
-287 SADSAN
+287 
-293 SADSAS
+293 
-299 SNMIAIPGHDLNL
+299 MIAIPGHDLNL

-318 QLDDLNLSLET
+318 QLDDLNLSLEN

-336 SLETDRIVLERSSA
+336 SLETDRIVLERASA
-350 AAATAAARAAG
+350 DAAEAAARAAD
-361 LESSPVLTYLANS
+361 LESSRVLTYLANS
-374 IAVGDRSV
+374 MAVGGRSV
-382 PYSTVTAIDTAAGPP
+382 PYSTVTAMDMAAGPP
-397 FGPLPLVSG
+397 FGPLQLRDG
-406 QPAPALGED
+406 QPAPTLGDD
-415 EILLNDWAAKDLDAS
+415 EILLNDWAAKDLQAS
-430 VGDAVEL
+430 VGDAVEM

-444 QGALETEHH
+444 QGSLDTARH
-453 TFTLKGVIKLSGL
+453 TFTLKGVVKLTGL
-466 AADQH
+466 ATDQY
-471 LAPNF
+471 LAP
-476 EGMSDAD
+476 EYKGMSDAE

-492 PVDLSKI
+492 PVELEKI
-499 RAIDEDYWDSYRTA
+499 RKIDEDYWDRYRSA
-513 PKAFVPLETAK
+513 PKAFVSLETAE
-524 KLWSSRFGQLT
+524 KLWTSRFGQLT

-547 DEASVKLR
+547 EEASVQFR
-555 QELNRHLNGA
+555 QELKRHLNAA
-565 AYGISFQPVKA
+565 AYGLSFQPVKA
-576 QALDASSGATDFSE
+576 QALEASSGATDFSE

-626 ASGQPISMVRRLL
+626 AAGLPVPMVRRLL
-639 LKEATIVASVG
+639 LKEATVVASIG

-681 LELHVAAPS
+681 LELHVSAPS

-709 VRKLERLTPRSML
+709 VRKLERLTPRAML
-722 AGALEES
+722 AGALEET
-729 SFAASYGSAAAVR
+729 SFGASFGLGAAER
-742 ARRPRIVALTSAGLA
+742 ARRPRIVALSSAGLA
-757 ALLAVVATTV
+757 VLLAVVAATV
-767 EDVPAAAVFF
+767 EGVPSAAVFF

-792 VILLRRSAGVI
+792 VTLLRHAAGAI
-803 SGHGAGS
+803 SGHGAAP

-848 DVTSQEPSLNS
+848 DVTTREPSLNS

-868 ESDLPVYRDQLEFA
+868 ESDLPVYRDQLEFEDA
-882 KSDEAVTTRVF
+882 EQVAPMQIFS
-893 TLRAKPGE
+893 LRAKPGE

-914 TLLGASAGLIERGGF
+914 TLLGASAGLMERGGF
-929 AFQSTLADTKRELAN
+929 AFGGTLADSERELAN
-944 PWAVLDKKLEGDA
+944 PWLLLDKKFDEDA

-964 NSVKYILHL
+964 NSVQYILHL
-973 GLKKDLTFADEQGRP
+973 GLEKHLTFTDEQGRD

-1013 LDLFPSHSG
+1013 LDMFPSHGG
-1022 YNQFLVETDS
+1022 YNQFLVETGS
-1032 PEAGTLLEE
+1032 PEAGTQLEE
-1041 RFADQGFDA
+1041 RLADQGFDA

-1086 AVVMIRSVLER
+1086 AVVMVRSVLER

-1106 VGFGGSSISWLVLA
+1106 VGFGSSSISWLVLA

-1127 FGVVIGALAA
+1127 FGTVVGALAA

-1156 LLGTLLLIITIGL
+1156 LLGTLLAIIAVGL
-1169 LAGAAAVGT
+1169 LAGAAAVGAT
-1178 SLRTPLLAALRRE
+1178 LKTPLVPALRRE

>member
-1 MTPGL
+1 MTEPAKTSGNCMTLMTPGL

-54 LGAIDH
+54 LGAIDY
-60 ALVTDRYFREALAQE
+60 ALVTDRYFREALAEE
-75 LADGDKIYSSID
+75 LADGDKLYSSID
-87 AVAPAVLIRGSLQS
+87 KVAPAVLIRGSLQS

-119 FWLLFNTAGVE
+119 FWSLFETAAELFE
-130 TPGADR
+130 TEAP
-136 AGGDG
+136 
-141 GGGGTDVALPEG
+141 LPEG
-153 RQLALNEALARE
+153 RQLVLNEALARE
-165 VGAKSGDAV
+165 VGAKAGDAL

-195 NVRTLRLTVAAVL
+195 NVRTLRLTAATVL

-222 QLPYNVFL
+222 QLPYNVFV
-230 PMATLQRALEQP
+230 PMATLQRALGQP
-242 GRANAMFV
+242 GRANAIFV
-250 AGGEVFD
+250 AGGEVFE
-257 EPNDT
+257 EPSDT
-262 GGPLGRPPRGSANTA
+262 GGPPGGPPP
-277 ASADSANSAG
+277 G
-287 SADSAN
+287 SADSA
-293 SADSAS
+293 DSK
-299 SNMIAIPGHDLNL
+299 MIAIPGHDLNL

-336 SLETDRIVLERSSA
+336 SLETDRIVLERASA
-350 AAATAAARAAG
+350 DAAEAAARAAG

-374 IAVGDRSV
+374 MVVGGRSV
-382 PYSTVTAIDTAAGPP
+382 PYSTVTAMDMAAGPP
-397 FGPLPLVSG
+397 FGPLQLTNG
-406 QPAPALGED
+406 QPAPSLGED
-415 EILLNDWAAKDLDAS
+415 EILLNDWAAKDLQAS
-430 VGDAVEL
+430 LGDSVEL

-444 QGALETEHH
+444 QGALETAHH
-453 TFTLKGVIKLSGL
+453 TFTLKGVVKLAGL

-471 LAPNF
+471 LAPNY
-476 EGMSDAD
+476 EGMSDAE
-483 RMGDWDPPF
+483 RMGDWNPPF

-499 RAIDEDYWDSYRTA
+499 RDIDEDYWDRYRSA
-513 PKAFVPLETAK
+513 PKAFVSLETAK
-524 KLWSSRFGQLT
+524 KLWTSRFGQLT
-535 AVRVAPAAGQSL
+535 AVRVAPAAGQTL
-547 DEASVKLR
+547 EEAAVKLR
-555 QELNRHLNGA
+555 QELKQYLNAA
-565 AYGISFQPVKA
+565 AYGLSFQPVKA
-576 QALDASSGATDFSE
+576 QALKASSGATDFSE

-626 ASGQPISMVRRLL
+626 ASGQPVPMVRRLL
-639 LKEATIVASVG
+639 LKEATVVASMG
-650 CLFGLPGAVGY
+650 CLLGLPAAVSY

-690 LIGGAVGSL
+690 LIGGAAGSL
-699 LMMVI
+699 LMMVT

-709 VRKLERLTPRSML
+709 VRKLERMTPRAML
-722 AGALEES
+722 AGALEEAPS
-729 SFAASYGSAAAVR
+729 VSGVAHR
-742 ARRPRIVALTSAGLA
+742 ARRPRIVALSSAGLA
-757 ALLAVVATTV
+757 ALLAVVAATV

-777 GVGALLLVASLAFFR
+777 GVGALLLVASLAVFR
-792 VILLRRSAGVI
+792 VTLLRHPAGAI
-803 SGHGAGS
+803 SGHGAAP

-848 DVTSQEPSLNS
+848 DVTTQEPSRNS

-868 ESDLPVYRDQLEFA
+868 ESDLPVYRDQLEFEDA
-882 KSDEAVTTRVF
+882 EQAPPMQIFS
-893 TLRAKPGE
+893 LRAKPGE

-914 TLLGASAGLIERGGF
+914 TLLGASASLIERGGF
-929 AFQSTLADTKRELAN
+929 AFGDTLAESEPESAN
-944 PWAVLDKKLEGDA
+944 PWLLLDKKFDGDA

-973 GLKKDLTFADEQGRP
+973 GRGKELTFTDEQGRG
-988 RRLVIAGLLSRSV
+988 RRLLIAGLLSRSV

-1013 LDLFPSHSG
+1013 LDMFPSHSG
-1022 YNQFLVETDS
+1022 YNQFLIEADS
-1032 PEAGTLLEE
+1032 PGAGTQLEE
-1041 RFADQGFDA
+1041 RLADQGFDA

-1086 AVVMIRSVLER
+1086 AVVMVRSVLER

-1106 VGFGGSSISWLVLA
+1106 VGFGSSSISWLVLA

-1127 FGVVIGALAA
+1127 FGTVMGALTA

-1156 LLGTLLLIITIGL
+1156 LLGTLLAIVAVGL
-1169 LAGAAAVGT
+1169 LAGAAAVGAT
-1178 SLRTPLLAALRRE
+1178 LKTPLVPALRRE

>member
-60 ALVTDRYFREALAQE
+60 ALVTDRYFREALAEE
-75 LADGDKIYSSID
+75 LADGDRLYSSID
-87 AVAPAVLIRGSLQS
+87 TVAPAVLIRGSLQS

-119 FWLLFNTAGVE
+119 FWSLFESAAALFETATAPFE
-130 TPGADR
+130 SAAP
-136 AGGDG
+136 
-141 GGGGTDVALPEG
+141 LPEG
-153 RQLALNEALARE
+153 RQLVLNEALARE
-165 VGAKSGDAV
+165 VGAKAGDAV

-195 NVRTLRLTVAAVL
+195 NVRTLRLTVATIL

-222 QLPYNVFL
+222 QLPYNVFV

-242 GRANAMFV
+242 GRANAIFV
-250 AGGEVFD
+250 AGGELFE
-257 EPNDT
+257 EPSDT
-262 GGPLGRPPRGSANTA
+262 SGPPGGPPAD
-277 ASADSANSAG
+277 SADSK
-287 SADSAN
+287 
-293 SADSAS
+293 
-299 SNMIAIPGHDLNL
+299 MIAIPGHDLNL

-336 SLETDRIVLERSSA
+336 SLETDRIVLERASA
-350 AAATAAARAAG
+350 DAAEAAARAAG
-361 LESSPVLTYLANS
+361 LESAAVLTYLANS
-374 IAVGDRSV
+374 MAVGGRSV
-382 PYSTVTAIDTAAGPP
+382 PYSTVTAMGMAAGGP
-397 FGPLPLVSG
+397 FGTLQLTNG
-406 QPAPALGED
+406 QPAPSLGED
-415 EILLNDWAAKDLDAS
+415 EILLNDWAAKDLQAS
-430 VGDAVEL
+430 AGDSVEL

-444 QGALETEHH
+444 QGSLETAHH
-453 TFTLKGVIKLSGL
+453 TFTLKGVVKLTGL

-471 LAPNF
+471 LAPQYK
-476 EGMSDAD
+476 GMSDAE

-499 RAIDEDYWDSYRTA
+499 RDIDEDYWDRYRSA
-513 PKAFVPLETAK
+513 PKAFVSLETAK
-524 KLWSSRFGQLT
+524 KLWTSRFGQLT

-547 DEASVKLR
+547 EEASVQLR
-555 QELNRHLNGA
+555 QELKRHLNAA
-565 AYGISFQPVKA
+565 AYGLSFQPVKA
-576 QALDASSGATDFSE
+576 QALEASSGATDFSE

-626 ASGQPISMVRRLL
+626 ASGQPIPMVRRLL
-639 LKEATIVASVG
+639 LKEATVVASIG
-650 CLFGLPGAVGY
+650 CLLGLPAAVGY

-690 LIGGAVGSL
+690 LIGGAAGSL

-722 AGALEES
+722 AGALEEARS
-729 SFAASYGSAAAVR
+729 VSGVAQT
-742 ARRPRIVALTSAGLA
+742 ARRPRIVALSSAGLA
-757 ALLAVVATTV
+757 ALLAVVAATV

-792 VILLRRSAGVI
+792 VTLLRQAAGVI
-803 SGHGAGS
+803 SGHGAVP

-848 DVTSQEPSLNS
+848 DVTTQEPSLNS

-868 ESDLPVYRDQLEFA
+868 ESDLPVYRDQLEFEDA
-882 KSDEAVTTRVF
+882 KEAPPMQIF
-893 TLRAKPGE
+893 SLRAKPGE
-901 DASCLNLYRPSKP
+901 DASCLNLYRPTKP
-914 TLLGASAGLIERGGF
+914 TLLGASASLIERGGF
-929 AFQSTLADTKRELAN
+929 AFQSTLAESEQESAN
-944 PWAVLDKKLEGDA
+944 PWLLLDKKFDGDA

-964 NSVKYILHL
+964 NSVQYILHL
-973 GLKKDLTFADEQGRP
+973 GLGKELTFTDEQGRA

-1013 LDLFPSHSG
+1013 LDMFPSHSG
-1022 YNQFLVETDS
+1022 YNQFLIETDS
-1032 PEAGTLLEE
+1032 AEAGTQLEE
-1041 RFADQGFDA
+1041 RLADQGFDA

-1086 AVVMIRSVLER
+1086 AVVMVRSVLER

-1106 VGFGGSSISWLVLA
+1106 VGFGSSSISWLVLA

-1127 FGVVIGALAA
+1127 FGTVTGALTA
-1137 LLAVLPHLLSGMA
+1137 LLAVLPHLVSGMA

-1156 LLGTLLLIITIGL
+1156 LLGTLLAIVAVGL
-1169 LAGAAAVGT
+1169 LAGAAAVGAT
-1178 SLRTPLLAALRRE
+1178 LKTPLVPALRRE

>member
-75 LADGDKIYSSID
+75 LADGDRLYSSID
-87 AVAPAVLIRGSLQS
+87 KVAPAVLIRGSLQS

-119 FWLLFNTAGVE
+119 FWSLFESAAAPSE
-130 TPGADR
+130 TEPPP
-136 AGGDG
+136 
-141 GGGGTDVALPEG
+141 PEG
-153 RQLALNEALARE
+153 RELVLNEALARE
-165 VGAKSGDAV
+165 VGTQAGDAL

-222 QLPYNVFL
+222 QLPYNVFV

-242 GRANAMFV
+242 GRANAIFV
-250 AGGEVFD
+250 AGGEVFE
-257 EPNDT
+257 EPSDT
-262 GGPLGRPPRGSANTA
+262 SGPPGGPPPD
-277 ASADSANSAG
+277 SADSK
-287 SADSAN
+287 
-293 SADSAS
+293 
-299 SNMIAIPGHDLNL
+299 MIAIPGHDLNL

-336 SLETDRIVLERSSA
+336 SLETSRIVLERTSA
-350 AAATAAARAAG
+350 DAAEAAARAAG
-361 LESSPVLTYLANS
+361 LESAAVLTYLANS
-374 IAVGDRSV
+374 IVVGERSV
-382 PYSTVTAIDTAAGPP
+382 PYSTVTAMDMVSGPP
-397 FGPLPLVSG
+397 FGPLQLTNG
-406 QPAPALGED
+406 QPAAALGND
-415 EILLNDWAAKDLDAS
+415 EILLNDWAAKDLQAS
-430 VGDAVEL
+430 LGDSVEL

-444 QGALETEHH
+444 QGALETAHH
-453 TFTLKGVIKLSGL
+453 TFTLKGVVKLTGL

-471 LAPNF
+471 LAPNY
-476 EGMSDAD
+476 EGMSDAE

-499 RAIDEDYWDSYRTA
+499 RDIDEDYWDRYRSA
-513 PKAFVPLETAK
+513 PKAFVALETAK
-524 KLWSSRFGQLT
+524 KLWTSRFGQFT
-535 AVRVAPAAGQSL
+535 AVRVAPAEGQTL
-547 DEASVKLR
+547 EEASVKLR
-555 QELNRHLNGA
+555 QELKQRLNAA
-565 AYGISFQPVKA
+565 AYGLSFQPVKE
-576 QALDASSGATDFSE
+576 QALEASSGATDFSE

-626 ASGQPISMVRRLL
+626 ASGQPIPMVRRLL
-639 LKEATIVASVG
+639 LKEATVVASMG
-650 CLFGLPGAVGY
+650 CLLGLPAAVGY

-690 LIGGAVGSL
+690 LIGGAAGSL

-709 VRKLERLTPRSML
+709 VRKLERMTPRAML
-722 AGALEES
+722 AGALEEAPS
-729 SFAASYGSAAAVR
+729 DSGVTQR
-742 ARRPRIVALTSAGLA
+742 ARRPRIVALSSAALA
-757 ALLAVVATTV
+757 ALLAVVAATV

-792 VILLRRSAGVI
+792 VTLLRQAAGVI
-803 SGHGAGS
+803 SGHGAAP

-848 DVTSQEPSLNS
+848 DVTTQEPSRNS

-868 ESDLPVYRDQLEFA
+868 ESDLPVYRDQLEFEDA
-882 KSDEAVTTRVF
+882 EQAAPMQIFS
-893 TLRAKPGE
+893 LRAKPGE
-901 DASCLNLYRPSKP
+901 DASCLNLYRPTKP

-929 AFQSTLADTKRELAN
+929 AFGDTLAESERESAN
-944 PWAVLDKKLEGDA
+944 PWLLLDKKFDGDA

-964 NSVKYILHL
+964 NSVQYILHL
-973 GLKKDLTFADEQGRP
+973 GLGKDLTFTDEQGRG

-1013 LDLFPSHSG
+1013 LGMFPSHSG
-1022 YNQFLVETDS
+1022 YNQFLIETDS
-1032 PEAGTLLEE
+1032 PEAGTQLEE
-1041 RFADQGFDA
+1041 RLADQGFDA

-1086 AVVMIRSVLER
+1086 AVVMVRSVLER

-1106 VGFGGSSISWLVLA
+1106 VGFGSSSISWLVLA

-1127 FGVVIGALAA
+1127 FGTVIGALTA

-1156 LLGTLLLIITIGL
+1156 LVGTLLAIVAVGL
-1169 LAGAAAVGT
+1169 LAGAAAVGAT
-1178 SLRTPLLAALRRE
+1178 LKTPLVPALRRE